1 MTLCQGRGCRF
12 LMRPRQPNQISGQS
26 LVGTAVTAERVSHTG
41 EIPYTKGF
49 RGQLRSRTFRAHLFK
64 AARAMCL
71 YVPKEHQGVLFFPG
85 GGTWRSLKGC
95 GPTGGH
101 LDPGG
106 LASEVEG
113 ARRGAYPHSGGAP
126 GTRRSGATTTGRT
139 GDGGSPALCYLND
152 GLFLLARG
160 FLPSDRRRPS
170 ERRWRYCVKGQP
182 QCCLETCCAGRRESG
197 ADRSGRTVTH
207 ILVLRIS

>member
-71 YVPKEHQGVLFFPG
+71 YVPKEHQGVLFCPG
-85 GGTWRSLKGC
+85 GV
-95 GPTGGH
+95 
-101 LDPGG
+101 PGG
-106 LASEVEG
+106 LSRGAGLRVGTWIQEVWLLRSKGREGVLTRIAGGRLEPGDRERPQRAGPATEG
-113 ARRGAYPHSGGAP
+113 ARLS
-126 GTRRSGATTTGRT
+126 AT
-139 GDGGSPALCYLND
+139 
-152 GLFLLARG
+152 
-160 FLPSDRRRPS
+160 
-170 ERRWRYCVKGQP
+170 
-182 QCCLETCCAGRRESG
+182 
-197 ADRSGRTVTH
+197 
-207 ILVLRIS
+207 